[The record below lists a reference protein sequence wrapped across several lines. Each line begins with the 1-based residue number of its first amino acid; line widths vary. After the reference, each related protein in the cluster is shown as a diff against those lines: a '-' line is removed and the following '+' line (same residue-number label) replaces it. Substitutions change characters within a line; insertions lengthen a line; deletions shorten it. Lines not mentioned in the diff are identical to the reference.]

1 MVGAGCVP
9 AFCFIGKDTSM
20 SQSDQQKYLQ
30 ENGKKPDVK
39 TTSSGLQ
46 YKVIEEGNGPKPKA
60 SDTVRVHYRGTFIDG
75 KTFDSSYD
83 RGEPI
88 SFPLNRVIRGW
99 TEGVQLMP
107 VGSKY
112 EFTIPYQLGYGEGGA
127 GGVIPPY
134 ATLIFLVELLGI
146 E

>member
-1 MVGAGCVP
+1 MQEAGQ
-9 AFCFIGKDTSM
+9 AF
-20 SQSDQQKYLQ
+20 LAA
-30 ENGKKPDVK
+30 NAKKEGVV
-39 TTSSGLQ
+39 TTASGLQ
-46 YKVIEEGNGPKPKA
+46 YKVLEAGTGPRPKA
-60 SDTVRVHYRGTFIDG
+60 TDTVNVHYRGTFIDG

-88 SFPLNRVIRGW
+88 SFPLNRVIAGW

-112 EFTIPYQLGYGEGGA
+112 EFYIPYKLAYGERGA
-127 GGVIPPY
+127 GGAIPGY
-134 ATLIFLVELLGI
+134 ATLIFQVELLAI

>member
-1 MVGAGCVP
+1 
-9 AFCFIGKDTSM
+9 M
-20 SQSDQQKYLQ
+20 SQSDQIKYLQ
-30 ENGKKPDVK
+30 ENGRKPDVK

-46 YKVIEEGNGPKPKA
+46 YKVIEQGTGPRPRA
-60 SDTVRVHYRGTFIDG
+60 TDTVRVHYRGTFIDG

-112 EFTIPYQLGYGEGGA
+112 EFTIPHQLAYGERGA
-127 GGVIPPY
+127 GGAIPPY
-134 ATLIFLVELLGI
+134 STLIFLVELLGI